1 LAKVDMKEY
10 ARLGAEARVAQLH
23 AELNEIYRAFPGLRA
38 RRSGTGT
45 AKAPAQSPKG
55 ARRRGRRTMTAAQRR
70 EVSQRMKRYWAGRR
84 RAQDG
89 KKKGQA

>member
-1 LAKVDMKEY
+1 
-10 ARLGAEARVAQLH
+10 
-23 AELNEIYRAFPGLRA
+23 
-38 RRSGTGT
+38 
-45 AKAPAQSPKG
+45 
-55 ARRRGRRTMTAAQRR
+55 MTAAQRR

>member
-1 LAKVDMKEY
+1 MKEY
-10 ARLGAEARVAQLH
+10 ARLGAEARIAQLQ
-23 AELNEIYRAFPGLRA
+23 AELTEIYRAFPGLRT
-38 RRSGTGT
+38 RRGATG
-45 AKAPAQSPKG
+45 AADASAQPAQG

-89 KKKGQA
+89 KKKGQD